1 MDQFYF
7 PSLSL
12 LQLSPDSMDLSNST
26 GYPTDSEGP
35 DALFSIDDSLK
46 ELLDHVPVIP
56 DPALSI
62 HGAEDGD
69 SFNFSFPPLK
79 SNIGIA
85 QRDLDGPSVVRRH
98 HLLYFIFCFYFPKE
112 ELFD

>member
-1 MDQFYF
+1 MDQFSF

-26 GYPTDSEGP
+26 AYPTDSEGP
-35 DALFSIDDSLK
+35 DALFPIDDSLK

-69 SFNFSFPPLK
+69 SFNFSFPLLK

-98 HLLYFIFCFYFPKE
+98 HLIFVYILFIFSKRRAV
-112 ELFD
+112 